1 MAVQNF
7 LRDLDGLFNY
17 STDENPTS
25 QQDYQEA
32 VKNWV
37 DTIKSLVD
45 CTLWQPDTEYS
56 VGNVLRTP
64 SLPYELHLTCIT
76 AGTSGS
82 AEPDYTDVEAGD
94 VITDGTV
101 IWAVDK
107 WLPLSGGTMKGNIAW
122 TKGEIGFR
130 GTTHTDPTEV
140 CKQVVVTAG
149 TIDSAWID
157 GNAKLCLHTHDSTE
171 TNTAE
176 NGSFVLQADDGTD
189 APFLEGKPDGSLKWA
204 TKEVERIT
212 SKLDSTSST
221 GYIRYENGLQ
231 ICWGTCGNVNTSG
244 YVQTVYPVPFKITPT
259 AIPCSRPADKGAG
272 SGRFVSY
279 CASDAT
285 PTSGYFSILYT
296 NGGAATTAIYYIAIG
311 FWK

>member
-64 SLPYELHLTCIT
+64 SLPYELQLTCIT

-94 VITDGTV
+94 TITDGTV
-101 IWAVDK
+101 EWMVSSYLLNTNGTMMGDIISIANGPFVIKHSGQEQGVHIWA
-107 WLPLSGGTMKGNIAW
+107 
-122 TKGEIGFR
+122 GENDNFDGATLQMFAPQHSTYAGQFWIR
-130 GTTHTDPTEV
+130 ASSMTSLEDTDPTHTSFELTGRPNGNLTWGN
-140 CKQVVVTAG
+140 KRLATYGVVDGHGIQTGSVNGGTVTAG
-149 TIDSAWID
+149 GSATGTITFPTPFSGTPRVIVSQSSDYGLVYACCGEITTTGFRWRLNSARSSAVSNATVDWI
-157 GNAKLCLHTHDSTE
+157 
-171 TNTAE
+171 
-176 NGSFVLQADDGTD
+176 
-189 APFLEGKPDGSLKWA
+189 
-204 TKEVERIT
+204 
-212 SKLDSTSST
+212 
-221 GYIRYENGLQ
+221 
-231 ICWGTCGNVNTSG
+231 
-244 YVQTVYPVPFKITPT
+244 
-259 AIPCSRPADKGAG
+259 
-272 SGRFVSY
+272 
-279 CASDAT
+279 
-285 PTSGYFSILYT
+285 
-296 NGGAATTAIYYIAIG
+296 AIY
-311 FWK
+311 